1 MYRPFDKIPNELL
14 AELLVWTSHFLDDDG
29 RFLFPLRAP
38 QFVARRWRDVTNST
52 PMLWRILK
60 VDSRITS
67 VALQNYLEKS
77 GGMSLTIEVLRV
89 EHLPL
94 LLPYASRWEAI
105 TLWMNYR
112 SNMDDVLEEMRLKST
127 SLRHF
132 SAILPYEDNGPYFS
146 KIINL
151 LDRGLQSLHLTH
163 VFITWTP
170 QTLPF
175 HNLNELVVRASGNPD
190 EELDIGGML
199 ETLRAFPRLRRLCL
213 FTLWLNPDDIK
224 SGLNQNAPTRPV
236 ELFELEELVLADL
249 YVNEF
254 LFLASQIRCPNLIS
268 LGVGLFEG
276 DQTYLDS
283 EVEWSK
289 FSPVYADLKR
299 LDIWSFSDSPTTLTL
314 ALQNIPSASILGVR
328 AGGPFSPSK
337 EGIDFDAFGQ
347 CFIELKRIL
356 SSVQVLQ
363 TRNMEIKSLCTLVN
377 DWLPGGVSVQIY
389 WRDVEELSPSDES
402 SLRELPNVTLWGKET
417 GDLWFLEG
425 MHERTTRIDERF
437 DY

>member
-1 MYRPFDKIPNELL
+1 MYRPFDNIPNELL
-14 AELLVWTSHFLDDDG
+14 AEILVWTSHSLDDGG

-38 QFVARRWRDVTNST
+38 QLVARRWRNVTIST
-52 PMLWRILK
+52 PMLWRTLK
-60 VDSRITS
+60 VDKITS
-67 VALQNYLEKS
+67 IALQNYLERS
-77 GGMSLTIEVLRV
+77 GGMNLTIEVLRE

-94 LLPYASRWEAI
+94 LLPYASRWEAV
-105 TLWMNYR
+105 TLWMKEQIR
-112 SNMDDVLEEMRLKST
+112 MDGVFEEMRLKST

-132 SAILPYEDNGPYFS
+132 SAILPYEDNGNYFS
-146 KIINL
+146 KSINL
-151 LDRGLQSLHLTH
+151 LDRDLQSLHLTH
-163 VFITWTP
+163 MFMRWTP

-175 HNLNELVVRASGNPD
+175 HNLNELVVRATGSSD
-190 EELDIGGML
+190 EGIDIGGML

-224 SGLNQNAPTRPV
+224 SGLNQKASKKHV
-236 ELFELEELVLADL
+236 ELSGLEELVLVDL
-249 YVNEF
+249 FVNEF

-283 EVEWSK
+283 EGEWSK
-289 FSPVYADLKR
+289 FSPVYANLKR
-299 LDIWSFSDSPTTLTL
+299 LDLWSFPDGPKALSL
-314 ALQNIPSASILGVR
+314 ALQNISSAPILGVR
-328 AGGPFSPSK
+328 AGGPFSYSK
-337 EGIDFDAFGQ
+337 ERIHFTAFRQ
-347 CFIELKRIL
+347 CLRELNRLL

-425 MHERTTRIDERF
+425 MHERATRIDERF